1 MKHLTLILL
10 AFCTCTIVSCVPY
23 QELVIFN
30 EAGMLEEDSL
40 GITNDLRLRVE
51 PDDLLRITVHS
62 LDPEAAAPFNIE
74 EGQGEGS
81 NVMNISTLEL
91 FSGYLV
97 DREGFIDFPLL
108 GRLNVMDLTLE
119 DVKGIIRKKL
129 AIYLKD
135 PVVNARYIN
144 FKVTVLG
151 EVALPGVLRL
161 TNSRVTLL
169 DALGMA
175 GDLTAYADRSDILL
189 IRENE
194 TTRSYEHFD
203 LRKDDLFSSPYFYM
217 KQNDVLYVRPTK
229 AKTAAVPDPGQRWV
243 SYGTAVLSLITLT
256 IALTRN

>member
-1 MKHLTLILL
+1 MKYSALILL
-10 AFCTCTIVSCVPY
+10 AFCTCTLVSCVPY
-23 QELVIFN
+23 RELVIFN
-30 EAGMLEEDSL
+30 EAALL
-40 GITNDLRLRVE
+40 GENSPEITNDLRLRVE

-74 EGQGEGS
+74 AAQGAQ
-81 NVMNISTLEL
+81 NNIMDISSLEL

-97 DREGFIDFPLL
+97 DREGYIDFPLL
-108 GRLNVMDLTLE
+108 GRLSVMGSTLE
-119 DVKGIIRKKL
+119 DVKEVIRGKL
-129 AIYLKD
+129 TTYLKD

-175 GDLTAYADRSDILL
+175 GDLTAYADRTDILL
-189 IRENE
+189 IREGE
-194 TTRSYEHFD
+194 TSRSYEHFD
-203 LRKDDLFSSPYFYM
+203 LRKDELFSSPYYYL

-229 AKTAAVPDPGQRWV
+229 AKTAAIPDPGQRWV
-243 SYGTAVLSLITLT
+243 SYGTVVLSLVTLT